1 MLFREFWSRIWRV
14 YSRADRGPRTGRRD
28 DGGGVGNTGE
38 ATSVFDKV
46 KVPQD
51 ATYVPKEMP
60 HVPQEVLHV
69 PQETHHVPQET
80 SHDMQVTYG
89 GDLLAMFAAATL
101 ALAFVVAR
109 RSETDPFHTWAA
121 CVAKESPPLRG
132 TSI

>member
-1 MLFREFWSRIWRV
+1 MMEGRSRSAIR
-14 YSRADRGPRTGRRD
+14 DRQLVSSTAERIL
-28 DGGGVGNTGE
+28 V
-38 ATSVFDKV
+38 AV

-51 ATYVPKEMP
+51 ATYVPQETP
-60 HVPQEVLHV
+60 HVPQEVPHV

-80 SHDMQVTYG
+80 SHDMQVTYS
-89 GDLLAMFAAATL
+89 GDLLAMFAAAAL

-121 CVAKESPPLRG
+121 CVTKVSPPLRG

>member
-1 MLFREFWSRIWRV
+1 MMESAIRERQLVSSTAEIIV
-14 YSRADRGPRTGRRD
+14 A
-28 DGGGVGNTGE
+28 
-38 ATSVFDKV
+38 V

-51 ATYVPKEMP
+51 ATYVPQETP

-80 SHDMQVTYG
+80 SHDMQVTYS
-89 GDLLAMFAAATL
+89 GDLLAMFAAAAL

-121 CVAKESPPLRG
+121 CVTKVSPPLRG